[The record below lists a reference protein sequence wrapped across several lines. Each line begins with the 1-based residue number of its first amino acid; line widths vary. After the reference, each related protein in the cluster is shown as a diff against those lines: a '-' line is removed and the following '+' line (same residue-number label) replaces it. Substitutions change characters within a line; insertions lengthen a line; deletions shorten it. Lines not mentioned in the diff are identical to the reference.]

1 MKKEQFRTLV
11 KEIIMEVIEDMN
23 EIDAGEDENDKP
35 VDMTGVKPTSKTDKR
50 WRGKMRTLDK
60 IKNEPDFQSKLKKVQ
75 QRHGDVPHDHK
86 TL

>member
-1 MKKEQFRTLV
+1 MKREQFRTLV

-35 VDMTGVKPTSKTDKR
+35 VDMTGVNPTAKKDKA

-60 IKNEPDFQSKLKKVQ
+60 IKSEPGFKDSLKKLQ

-86 TL
+86 TI